1 MDNFLNRTE
10 LLIGTDNVKKLQ
22 KSHVAVFGIGGVG
35 SYTVEALVRAG
46 IYNISI
52 IDNDIIDITNINRQL
67 IADTSVIGKSKVE
80 VEKERLLKINPEL
93 NIKTYMEFYDS
104 SKNDK
109 LISSSY
115 DYIVDAID
123 NINSKISLIVSAKH
137 SNIPIISSMGT
148 GNKLNPALFE
158 VSDIYK
164 TSMCPLA
171 KIIRK
176 ELRKNNIQNL
186 KVVYS
191 KEKPVV
197 QNFDVIPSISFVPSV
212 CGLLIAGEVI
222 NDIIKK

>member
-1 MDNFLNRTE
+1 MC
-10 LLIGTDNVKKLQ
+10 
-22 KSHVAVFGIGGVG
+22 
-35 SYTVEALVRAG
+35 
-46 IYNISI
+46 I
-52 IDNDIIDITNINRQL
+52 ILCILT
-67 IADTSVIGKSKVE
+67 
-80 VEKERLLKINPEL
+80 
-93 NIKTYMEFYDS
+93 
-104 SKNDK
+104 
-109 LISSSY
+109 
-115 DYIVDAID
+115 
-123 NINSKISLIVSAKH
+123 
-137 SNIPIISSMGT
+137 
-148 GNKLNPALFE
+148 NKLNPTLFE